1 MVLYGVEEIAANTS
15 GDIHRST
22 AITQLHRWRVHSANF
37 LFSLPLRSPAD
48 RLVERITR
56 NLGPVLSTQ
65 AQTEG
70 SNLQADEFA
79 TRLRDIVS
87 KAASLDKILRTS
99 KAFFQVCITPPRG
112 TDADASLQ
120 FNAETMNLYP
130 GLPPSLLD
138 KGKTVDLVVSPALFK
153 TGNADGKSYDKSSM
167 LVKYGVICNMEV
179 LLRLR
184 QSGRGSAVDTSA
196 SRSSRA
202 TEPTA

>member
-1 MVLYGVEEIAANTS
+1 MVLYGVEEITTNTS
-15 GDIHRST
+15 GDLHRST
-22 AITQLHRWRVHSANF
+22 ALTQLHRWRVHFASF

-48 RLVERITR
+48 RLVENITR
-56 NLGPVLSTQ
+56 VLGPVLSTQ

-87 KAASLDKILRTS
+87 KAASIDKILRTS
-99 KAFFQVCITPPRG
+99 KAFFQVFFTPPKG

-153 TGNADGKSYDKSSM
+153 TGNADGKNYDKSSM
-167 LVKYGVICNMEV
+167 LVKYGVICNLEV

-184 QSGRGSAVDTSA
+184 RPGSGSAGDTSG
-196 SRSSRA
+196 SRSSGA
-202 TEPTA
+202 SEPTP